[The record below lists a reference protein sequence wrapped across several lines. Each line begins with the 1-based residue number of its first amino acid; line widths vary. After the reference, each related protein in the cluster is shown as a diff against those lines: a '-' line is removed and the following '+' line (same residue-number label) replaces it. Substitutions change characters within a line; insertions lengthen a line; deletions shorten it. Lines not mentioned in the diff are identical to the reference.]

1 VSSHVQARGYLLD
14 THDHPVKP
22 AVWAL
27 YARALELCGPTPTLL
42 EWDGRSL
49 AASLFVLAVR
59 LYWGWQSVQTG
70 SGKLGNLEGVGQSFA
85 SLGIPLPAVM
95 AVWVGLLEAVGGVL
109 VMIGFMSR
117 PVALLL
123 ASNMAA
129 THWTAGRPSPWQIFS
144 APDQFIAAAPFSFL
158 MAMLIVA
165 VFSPGSVAADTLLS
179 QFLFRRRA
187 PQDANVFA
195 SAAGAHLS

>member
-1 VSSHVQARGYLLD
+1 MKLTETVKSCAPW
-14 THDHPVKP
+14 HPDM
-22 AVWAL
+22 AGLAS
-27 YARALELCGPTPTLL
+27 
-42 EWDGRSL
+42 RSL

-59 LYWGWQSVQTG
+59 LYWGWQFFQTG
-70 SGKLGNLEGVGQSFA
+70 SGKLGNLEGVGQYLA
-85 SLGIPLPAVM
+85 SLGIPMPAVM

-123 ASNMAA
+123 AINMMAA
-129 THWTAGRPSPWQIFS
+129 YWTADRPALLQFFS

-165 VFSPGSVAADTLLS
+165 VFGPGTVAADTLLR
-179 QFLFRRRA
+179 QFLLRRPA
-187 PQDANVFA
+187 TQDAKVFA
-195 SAAGAHLS
+195 SAADSHLS